1 VSEVGFFNPYPTGLG
16 GGEKYLYTML
26 AEAVRTPGLRVTMF
40 SPAPPEPERWRELGV
55 DVDPAAFRWRRAG
68 PLSVTPRTR
77 GLDLFVAIANHF
89 PPLSLARR
97 SAAVIQFP
105 FTRLHDPAG
114 APRPLLPVR
123 VAERR
128 LRLRS
133 YDKVLC
139 YSDFVR
145 RALVERLEIADPLVV
160 PPPVDTAR
168 GEPGPKG
175 PSVIAVGRFFPS
187 ADGNNKK
194 HDVLIEA
201 FRRLSAD
208 PRSEGWELHLAGG
221 CAADPGSQAY
231 LRDMR
236 RLAEG
241 LPIRFHANASAE
253 ELDRLYRGS
262 ALFWHAAG
270 HGETRPER
278 FEHFGIT
285 TVEAMAYGCVPVVP
299 ALGGQLEIVDDGRNG
314 RLWRSVDELVEI
326 TAGLIAD
333 EGSAEALRAAAVR
346 DAERFSRGQFVERV
360 QAELFEPLARDAG
373 PSRSP

>member
-1 VSEVGFFNPYPTGLG
+1 MTTVGFFNPYPSGLG
-16 GGEKYLYTML
+16 GGEKYLYTIL
-26 AEAVRTPGLRVTMF
+26 EEAVRTPGIDATLFTPQP
-40 SPAPPEPERWRELGV
+40 PATESWPNLNVHV
-55 DVDPAAFRWRRAG
+55 DADAFRRRRAG

-77 GLDLFVAIANHF
+77 GLDLFVAIANHI

-97 SAAVIQFP
+97 SVAIIQFP
-105 FTRLHDPAG
+105 FTDLGGTVRRL
-114 APRPLLPVR
+114 
-123 VAERR
+123 ERR

-133 YDKVLC
+133 YDAVLC

-145 RALVERLEIADPLVV
+145 QALVERLEIEHPVV
-160 PPPVDTAR
+160 LHPPVDTERAT
-168 GEPGPKG
+168 PGAKG

-208 PRSEGWELHLAGG
+208 PRGAGWELHLAGG
-221 CAADPGSQAY
+221 CADDPGSRAY
-231 LRDMR
+231 LEDLR
-236 RLAEG
+236 RRAEG
-241 LPIRFHANASAE
+241 LSVTFHPNASSDT
-253 ELDRLYRGS
+253 LDRLYASS

-285 TVEAMAYGCVPVVP
+285 TVEAMAYGAVPIVP

-314 RLWRSVDELVEI
+314 RLWHSVEELAAS
-326 TAGLIAD
+326 TAELIAD
-333 EGSAEALRAAAVR
+333 PPAAARLREAAVA
-346 DAERFSRGQFVERV
+346 DAARFSRERFLARV
-360 QAELFEPLARDAG
+360 RAELLDF
-373 PSRSP
+373 

>member
-1 VSEVGFFNPYPTGLG
+1 VSEVGFFNPYPSGLG

-26 AEAVRTPGLRVTMF
+26 EEAVRTPGVRVTMF
-40 SPAPPEPERWRELGV
+40 SPAPPEPDRWRELGV
-55 DVDPAAFRWRRAG
+55 EVDPDAFRWRKAR

-89 PPLSLARR
+89 PPLSLARC

-105 FTRLHDPAG
+105 FTRLDDPAG
-114 APRPLLPVR
+114 APRPLLPIR
-123 VAERR
+123 IAERR

-133 YDKVLC
+133 YDTVLC

-145 RALVERLEIADPLVV
+145 RALAERLEIADALVV

-168 GEPGPKG
+168 AEPGPKG

-208 PRSEGWELHLAGG
+208 PRSAGWELHLAGG

-231 LRDMR
+231 LRDLR
-236 RLAEG
+236 GLAEG
-241 LPIRFHANASAE
+241 LPVRFHANASAE

-285 TVEAMAYGCVPVVP
+285 TVEAMAYGCVPLVP

-314 RLWRSVDELVEI
+314 RLWRSVDELVGISGELM
-326 TAGLIAD
+326 AGPKQAA
-333 EGSAEALRAAAVR
+333 SLRAAAVR
-346 DAERFSRGQFVERV
+346 DAARFSRERFLERV
-360 QAELFEPLARDAG
+360 RSELLEPAMR
-373 PSRSP
+373 

>member
-1 VSEVGFFNPYPTGLG
+1 VSEVGFFNPYPSGLG
-16 GGEKYLYTML
+16 GGEKYLYSML
-26 AEAVRTPGLRVTMF
+26 EEAVRTPGARVTLF
-40 SPAPPEPERWRELGV
+40 SPAPPETERWRELGV
-55 DVDPAAFRWRRAG
+55 EVEASAVRWREAG

-77 GLDLFVAIANHF
+77 GLDLFVAVANHF

-105 FTRLHDPAG
+105 FTRLRDPAG
-114 APRPLLPVR
+114 GPRALLPLR

-133 YDKVLC
+133 YDVVLC

-145 RALVERLEIADPLVV
+145 RALVERLEIPAPVVV

-168 GEPGPKG
+168 GEPGRKG
-175 PSVIAVGRFFPS
+175 RSVIAVGRFFPS

-208 PRSEGWELHLAGG
+208 PRSERWELHLAGG
-221 CAADPGSQAY
+221 CAPDPGSQAY
-231 LRDMR
+231 LRDLR
-236 RLAEG
+236 RMAEG
-241 LPIRFHANASAE
+241 LPVRFHANASAA
-253 ELDRLYRGS
+253 ELDRLYRES

-314 RLWRSVDELVEI
+314 RLWHTVDELVEI
-326 TAGLIAD
+326 TARLIED
-333 EGSAEALRAAAVR
+333 EGTAAELRAAAVR
-346 DAERFSRGQFVERV
+346 DAERFSRERFLERV
-360 QAELFEPLARDAG
+360 RAELFEPLAR
-373 PSRSP
+373 

>member
-1 VSEVGFFNPYPTGLG
+1 MPVSDVGFFNPYPAGLG

-26 AEAVRTPGLRVTMF
+26 AEAVRTPGVGVTMF
-40 SPAPPEPERWRELGV
+40 SPAPPETGRWRELGV
-55 DVDPAAFRWRRAG
+55 DVDPASFRQRRAG

-77 GLDLFVAIANHF
+77 GLDLFVAISNHF

-97 SAAVIQFP
+97 SAVVIQFP
-105 FTRLHDPAG
+105 FTPLRDPAG
-114 APRPLLPVR
+114 APRALLPLR

-128 LRLRS
+128 ARLRS
-133 YDKVLC
+133 YDVVMC

-145 RALVERLEIADPLVV
+145 RALVQRLEIRAPVV
-160 PPPVDTAR
+160 LPPPVDTSR

-175 PSVIAVGRFFPS
+175 RSVIAVGRFFPS

-208 PRSEGWELHLAGG
+208 PRSDGWELHLAGG
-221 CAADPGSQAY
+221 CAGDPGSQAY
-231 LRDMR
+231 LREMR

-241 LPIRFHANASAE
+241 LPVRFHANASAE
-253 ELDRLYRGS
+253 ELDRLYRTS

-314 RLWRSVDELVEI
+314 RLWHTVDELVEI

-333 EGSAEALRAAAVR
+333 HKAADALRAAAIKSV
-346 DAERFSRGQFVERV
+346 ERFSRERFAERV
-360 QAELFEPLARDAG
+360 RAELFSQLGGA
-373 PSRSP
+373 